1 MKKTL
6 LYSYYEAL
14 TRSLKDYYLN
24 YNGRKIKIIGKIC
37 MNLTIVDLTGV
48 EDIKVGDNI
57 NDFNNIY
64 NFAKKSNTIS
74 YENLVK
80 LSKSIRRE
88 VK

>member
-24 YNGRKIKIIGKIC
+24 YNWRKIKIIWKIC
-37 MNLTIVDLTGV
+37 MNLTIVDLTWV
-48 EDIKVGDNI
+48 EDIKVWDNI

-80 LSKSIRRE
+80 LSKSIRR
-88 VK
+88 